1 MEITKLFT
9 PLQVKKLSAINSY
22 TLVKL
27 ETINNTKSAEVVTP
41 MEEIPSEE
49 KDKIQSQ
56 DSALT
61 DYNSDSSLTNYQLK
75 VLENFDLLGLTSQQQ
90 LVGRGMILNEA
101 DKFTADD
108 GEIGDADTHKMK
120 IQLKDQV
127 PLQNELC
134 RIPKPLYK

>member
-9 PLQVKKLSAINSY
+9 LLQVKKLSAINSY

-27 ETINNTKSAEVVTP
+27 ETINNTKSAEAVTP

-56 DSALT
+56 DTALT

-127 PLQNELC
+127 QLQNELC

>member
-9 PLQVKKLSAINSY
+9 ALQVKKLSAINSY

-134 RIPKPLYK
+134 HIPKPLYK

>member
-61 DYNSDSSLTNYQLK
+61 VIT
-75 VLENFDLLGLTSQQQ
+75 V
-90 LVGRGMILNEA
+90 IL
-101 DKFTADD
+101 
-108 GEIGDADTHKMK
+108 H
-120 IQLKDQV
+120 
-127 PLQNELC
+127 
-134 RIPKPLYK
+134 